1 MVMVSNSDRPHSTA
15 AARPSAVQTTA
26 VLTTAVLTSTVR
38 TSAAHSGGPD
48 LSALLR
54 STAAG
59 DRHGFTLLYAQLSG
73 RVLLTARAIVRD
85 PALAEDVTQEVFVEI
100 WSRAAKFDPSRSSVT
115 GWVLMM
121 TRARAIDR
129 VRAREAMHRQDHHFA
144 LRQRSRDT
152 DTVSEQILTR
162 DDHREVRAVLGSL
175 TDLQRE
181 AIALSFYAGHSNIQA
196 STLLGIPVAT
206 FKTRIRDALL
216 KLREGIAASA

>member
-1 MVMVSNSDRPHSTA
+1 MVMLSNS
-15 AARPSAVQTTA
+15 ARPQSIAAVRPA
-26 VLTTAVLTSTVR
+26 RVSI
-38 TSAAHSGGPD
+38 SAAHSGGPD
-48 LSALLR
+48 LGALLR
-54 STAAG
+54 ATAAG
-59 DRHGFTLLYAQLSG
+59 DRRGFTLLYEQLSG

-100 WSRAAKFDPSRSSVT
+100 WARAANFDPDRSSVA

-121 TRARAIDR
+121 TRARAVDR

-144 LRQRSRDT
+144 LRQRGRDT
-152 DTVSEQILTR
+152 DTVSEQVITR

-181 AIALSFYAGHSNIQA
+181 AIALCFYAGHSNIQA

-216 KLREGIAASA
+216 KLREGITASA

>member
-1 MVMVSNSDRPHSTA
+1 MVIAPDPGRTGSMADNGPMRGRMVASRPA
-15 AARPSAVQTTA
+15 
-26 VLTTAVLTSTVR
+26 
-38 TSAAHSGGPD
+38 GPD
-48 LSALLR
+48 LGALLR

-59 DRHGFTLLYAQLSG
+59 DQDGFSQLYEQLSG

-100 WSRAAKFDPSRSSVT
+100 WVRAAKFDPDRSSVA

-121 TRARAIDR
+121 TRARAVDR

-144 LRQRSRDT
+144 LRQRGRDT
-152 DTVSEQILTR
+152 DTVSERVLTR
-162 DDHREVRAVLGSL
+162 DDHREVRAVLGTL

-181 AIALSFYAGHSNIQA
+181 AIALCFYAGHTNSQA

-216 KLREGIAASA
+216 KLREGITA